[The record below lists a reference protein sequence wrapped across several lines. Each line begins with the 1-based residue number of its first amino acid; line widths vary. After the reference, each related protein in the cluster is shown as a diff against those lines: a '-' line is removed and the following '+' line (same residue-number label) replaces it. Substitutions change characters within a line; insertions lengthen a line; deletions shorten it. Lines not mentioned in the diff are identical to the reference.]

1 MIGEAPKLLGQF
13 GIVQPGNA
21 ALGNR
26 LLMWRMAL
34 LQLADR
40 PVLGAGSGGYRRLQ
54 IEYQAAFLARPEHS
68 GWEANWTY
76 SHMAH
81 HDAVQALAEWGVVG
95 TGILLWLASA
105 FAARIRAAWRGA
117 GPGDRLLLAGM
128 AGAAVACAVDGLA
141 SFPLHLPACAVLLGI
156 AFAAPGA
163 VRPHVKPPRHGAD
176 LPVGPG
182 RRMLMVVASL
192 VLLRLGWEAAR
203 AQAADSLLGAGM
215 RRVQA
220 QDLAGAR
227 DAFGRAAD
235 LDPWNG
241 KAWLD
246 AGTASLIAGDLEGAV
261 AALGRAEALSGDP
274 SIPYN
279 LGLAWSA
286 LDRPDRAR
294 ASLAR
299 AVSLRPAFPEALT
312 SLADFEWRERRFREA
327 EVLLKRALRAAPD
340 SLPARRLLGFV
351 YYHQGMRREAL
362 DQFIVYAL
370 HEPGDAKVE
379 AMLQRIR
386 REGIRGSGE
395 KKR

>member
-1 MIGEAPKLLGQF
+1 
-13 GIVQPGNA
+13 
-21 ALGNR
+21 
-26 LLMWRMAL
+26 
-34 LQLADR
+34 
-40 PVLGAGSGGYRRLQ
+40 
-54 IEYQAAFLARPEHS
+54 
-68 GWEANWTY
+68 
-76 SHMAH
+76 
-81 HDAVQALAEWGVVG
+81 
-95 TGILLWLASA
+95 
-105 FAARIRAAWRGA
+105 
-117 GPGDRLLLAGM
+117 
-128 AGAAVACAVDGLA
+128 
-141 SFPLHLPACAVLLGI
+141 
-156 AFAAPGA
+156 
-163 VRPHVKPPRHGAD
+163 
-176 LPVGPG
+176 
-182 RRMLMVVASL
+182 MLMVVASL